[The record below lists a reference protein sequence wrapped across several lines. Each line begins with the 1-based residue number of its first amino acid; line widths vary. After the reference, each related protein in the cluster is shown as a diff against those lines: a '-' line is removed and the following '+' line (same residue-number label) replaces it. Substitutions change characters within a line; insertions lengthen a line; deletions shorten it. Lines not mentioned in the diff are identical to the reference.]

1 MRAPACAEMHAG
13 TVDVFR
19 SSARFGFAGCWWR
32 DAGTRD
38 AGGAHAPPAQ
48 SPRPTVRAS
57 LPPPSCPATTAIPTP
72 PCPAPARQC
81 LPTRIAISWPRTARA
96 IRRRTR
102 GAGWPGAVAWWRSDS
117 VSAAGWGRLAWV
129 WRPPATARTHRTA
142 AQGHPARLTRGA
154 SAQISWPP
162 CHRDRDVRPCRS
174 AGHGRPTQPAPL
186 HCSPHRPGASAIQV
200 ASNVPVG
207 RVSAR
212 ERRRAMVRP
221 AAARHRLP
229 WRAPARPAPRARRAH
244 HTASVS
250 PPASVLHPTWSAPE
264 LIATV
269 AHTANTTHRCRPSPR
284 LALCPLTCACP
295 EPGRGRRCP
304 DWPRRLPTP
313 LPTHKPATA
322 IAPLTPPA
330 LIGIAQ
336 PPPRHRVSP
345 WIHGPS
351 VR

>member
-1 MRAPACAEMHAG
+1 M
-13 TVDVFR
+13 
-19 SSARFGFAGCWWR
+19 
-32 DAGTRD
+32 
-38 AGGAHAPPAQ
+38 
-48 SPRPTVRAS
+48 
-57 LPPPSCPATTAIPTP
+57 
-72 PCPAPARQC
+72 
-81 LPTRIAISWPRTARA
+81 
-96 IRRRTR
+96 
-102 GAGWPGAVAWWRSDS
+102 
-117 VSAAGWGRLAWV
+117 
-129 WRPPATARTHRTA
+129 
-142 AQGHPARLTRGA
+142 
-154 SAQISWPP
+154 
-162 CHRDRDVRPCRS
+162 
-174 AGHGRPTQPAPL
+174 
-186 HCSPHRPGASAIQV
+186 
-200 ASNVPVG
+200 PVG

-212 ERRRAMVRP
+212 GRRRALVRP

-250 PPASVLHPTWSAPE
+250 LPASVLHTTWSAAG

-351 VR
+351 VPLTSTARGLAVVGRDEGQGGVWTPAALRQPLASPPAPPLIPATRLARFPMRGPLQHAPAVRAGPAADRHDHGQDSGRHAVHRALAAVAMAVAGGGVWAGRVGSWPATLLCVGH